1 MHCVRARMS
10 GAEPE
15 RKPKGEP
22 IRVEPR
28 QTRDQVRARAKPRKP
43 GCPQARAIK
52 ANRAGLSLPETE
64 AEPGP
69 EPNRVGP
76 SRNLDGALST
86 LHEPRQDKRRRPEMN
101 QTR

>member
-1 MHCVRARMS
+1 MHCVRARVS
-10 GAEPE
+10 GAELE
-15 RKPKGEP
+15 RKAKGESS
-22 IRVEPR
+22 RVEPR
-28 QTRDQVRARAKPRKP
+28 RTRDRGRARAKPRKP

-52 ANRAGLSLPETE
+52 ANRTGLSLPETE

-76 SRNLDGALST
+76 SRNLNGALST
-86 LHEPRQDKRRRPEMN
+86 LHEPRQDKRRRTEMS

>member
-1 MHCVRARMS
+1 MHCVRARVS

-15 RKPKGEP
+15 RKAKGESS
-22 IRVEPR
+22 RVEPR
-28 QTRDQVRARAKPRKP
+28 RTRDRARAKPRKP

-64 AEPGP
+64 AELEP

-76 SRNLDGALST
+76 SRNLDGALLSRR
-86 LHEPRQDKRRRPEMN
+86 EPRQDKPRRNEMS

>member
-1 MHCVRARMS
+1 MHCVRARVS
-10 GAEPE
+10 GAELE
-15 RKPKGEP
+15 RKAKGESS
-22 IRVEPR
+22 RVEPR
-28 QTRDQVRARAKPRKP
+28 RTRDRGRARAKPRKP

-64 AEPGP
+64 AELEP

-76 SRNLDGALST
+76 SRNLDGALLSRR
-86 LHEPRQDKRRRPEMN
+86 EPRQDKPRRNEMS

>member
-28 QTRDQVRARAKPRKP
+28 QTRDQVRARAEPRKP
-43 GCPQARAIK
+43 SCPQARAIK
-52 ANRAGLSLPETE
+52 PNRDGLGLPETE

-76 SRNLDGALST
+76 SRNLDGALLSRR
-86 LHEPRQDKRRRPEMN
+86 EPRQDNPRRNEMS

>member
-1 MHCVRARMS
+1 MHCVRARVS

-15 RKPKGEP
+15 RKANGESS
-22 IRVEPR
+22 RAEPC
-28 QTRDQVRARAKPRKP
+28 QTRDRVRARAKPRKP
-43 GCPQARAIK
+43 GCPQAKEIK

-64 AEPGP
+64 AELEP

-76 SRNLDGALST
+76 SRNLDGALLSRRV
-86 LHEPRQDKRRRPEMN
+86 PRQDKPRRDEMS